1 MAETVSLEDQKS
13 KKRQFHWLIYV
24 AALLSGLLLIG
35 DAANYAPL
43 IKITA
48 RLGVGLLYTAFAFI
62 VGGTRPSTYI
72 GTTLL
77 WVAVIL
83 TVVL

>member
-1 MAETVSLEDQKS
+1 MADTDNLEGQKS

-24 AALLSGLLLIG
+24 AALLSGLLLIA
-35 DAANYAPL
+35 DAANFAPL

-62 VGGTRPSTYI
+62 VGGTRASTYI
-72 GTTLL
+72 GTLL
-77 WVAVIL
+77 MWIAIIL
-83 TVVL
+83 TVLL